1 MIGTALTR
9 SALMERPV
17 LIKNLAALESG
28 GQNLA
33 LAWLKEAPPLKT
45 VAEVVGEG
53 GELIPV
59 VAGQSQASRR
69 DPAREA
75 RQWLD
80 KARERFPWPQ
90 NVSPLLFGFGNPWA
104 AALLLEEGPGP
115 LWVFEPDPL
124 VALTAF
130 SLLDFSPAL
139 SDPADGLQLL
149 TPWHL
154 SRGLDL
160 PAHPLLVHPP
170 AQRREP
176 VRLSQLRR
184 ALAGP
189 GPDLNACSGR
199 DLKLMIIP
207 PLSGGSWPV
216 AVSLA
221 RAVEMSPHQ
230 LFFLDWEADLK
241 RLETKVHGAH
251 LPEESGRLLARLF
264 ERAGLRAAEAAAD
277 FRPDLILA
285 LAQAPLDAPAL
296 VRLREAWPALLAF
309 WLVEDFTFFN
319 YVAEVVPAYDFL
331 FHIQHGLIDTALRDW
346 GLTRSAYLPLAAD
359 PDLFQPRSPEEV
371 EVYQADLSFMGAG
384 YPNRRRLL
392 ARLAVDYWP
401 RTGRPTGS
409 FRIFGSGWDG
419 VDSRLRRHLFE
430 GGRRVSQPE
439 CALIF
444 SGGQVNLNIHSGV
457 LSSPEFFPDRGFVNP
472 RTFEI
477 AAAGA
482 LQIVDPRPLLPPL
495 FEAGRELVVAESPS
509 ALPDLINHY
518 LTHQEEAEA
527 IGRAARARVLAE
539 HTYSHRLNQL
549 LSHLGW
555 RDGREI

>member
-1 MIGTALTR
+1 MNGTALAR
-9 SALMERPV
+9 SALMERSI
-17 LIKNLAALESG
+17 LIKNLSALETG
-28 GQNLA
+28 GQELA
-33 LAWLKEAPPLKT
+33 LAWLKGAPPLKSVT
-45 VAEVVGEG
+45 EVAGEG

-69 DPAREA
+69 DPIREA

-80 KARERFPWPQ
+80 KARERSPWPRA
-90 NVSPLLFGFGNPWA
+90 VSPLLFGLGSPWA

-115 LWVFEPDPL
+115 LLVFEPDPL
-124 VALTAF
+124 VALAAL
-130 SLLDFSPAL
+130 SALDFSPAL
-139 SDPADGLQLL
+139 SDPAGGLRLL

-160 PAHPLLVHPP
+160 SAPPLLVHPP

-176 VRLSQLRR
+176 ARLSRLRR
-184 ALAGP
+184 FLAGP
-189 GPDLNACSGR
+189 GPDLSAYSGR

-221 RAVEMSPHQ
+221 RAVEMSSHQ

-241 RLETKVHGAH
+241 RLETEVHCAPS
-251 LPEESGRLLARLF
+251 LEEGDRLLTRLF
-264 ERAGLRAAEAAAD
+264 ERAGLRAAEAAAG
-277 FRPDLILA
+277 FQPDLILA
-285 LAQAPLDAPAL
+285 LAQAPLDASAL
-296 VRLREAWPALLAF
+296 VRLRETWPALLAF

-319 YVAEVVPAYDFL
+319 YVAEVAPAYDFL
-331 FHIQHGLIDTALRDW
+331 FHIQEGLIDDALSDW
-346 GLTRSAYLPLAAD
+346 GLDRSAYLPLAAD
-359 PDLFQPRSPEEV
+359 PNLFQPRSPEEV

-392 ARLAVDYWP
+392 SWLAVDYWP
-401 RTGRPTGS
+401 RTGRPTES

-419 VDSRLRRHLFE
+419 IDSRLRPYLFE

-444 SGGQVNLNIHSGV
+444 SGGRVNLNIHSSV
-457 LSSPEFFPDRGFVNP
+457 MSSPEFFPDRGFVNP

-477 AAAGA
+477 AAAGS
-482 LQIVDPRPLLPPL
+482 LQIIDPRPLLPPL
-495 FEAGRELVVAESPS
+495 FEAGRELVVAESPE
-509 ALPDLINHY
+509 ALPDLISHY
-518 LTHQEEAEA
+518 LAHPEEATA
-527 IGRAARARVLAE
+527 IGWTARSRVLAE

-549 LSHLGW
+549 LAHLGW
-555 RDGREI
+555 RDESEL